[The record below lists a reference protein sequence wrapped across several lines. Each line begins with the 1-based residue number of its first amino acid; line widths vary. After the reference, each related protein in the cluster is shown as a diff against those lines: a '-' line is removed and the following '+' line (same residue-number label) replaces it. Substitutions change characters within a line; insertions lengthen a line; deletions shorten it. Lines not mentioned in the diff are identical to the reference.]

1 MYWESTKHQRAQGTA
16 CDFLELCI
24 LNCQI
29 LTSYSLDNC
38 LIIISVKK
46 KPLPPSSARCKKYA
60 FVLELEKSF
69 LWFQRDRSPVTPG
82 HSQICK
88 GKPRW
93 KVKDAKVR
101 GGARGRVILSC
112 RRPFSPEGLRNTSRS
127 LQDGSREVIWSEL
140 CQVNKT
146 NAVLNQNMKLW
157 YSFWNLVETTW
168 TLWDEIWFFMEVS
181 TSTTELLKGLN
192 KTAYLGTRCSP
203 EYI

>member
-1 MYWESTKHQRAQGTA
+1 MGTA

-29 LTSYSLDNC
+29 LTSYALDNC

-60 FVLELEKSF
+60 FMSELEKSF

-101 GGARGRVILSC
+101 GGAHGRVILSW
-112 RRPFSPEGLRNTSRS
+112 RRSFSPEGLRNTSRS

-140 CQVNKT
+140 YQVNKT
-146 NAVLNQNMKLW
+146 NAVLNQKGQGSYEALIFFLKLSRN
-157 YSFWNLVETTW
+157 YMNSLRWNLVLYGNVNVYHRIVER
-168 TLWDEIWFFMEVS
+168 I
-181 TSTTELLKGLN
+181 K
-192 KTAYLGTRCSP
+192 
-203 EYI
+203 